1 MRGNGGNGGN
11 GAGLYSEGI
20 LSLVGTTVSG
30 NSTGSGGHGG
40 PGQSGGCQ
48 SDTTVG
54 KLGGEGGDGA
64 GIYGVH
70 TLVLTNTTISGNITG
85 GGGGGGHGGNDY
97 CGNYA
102 ASGGIGGSGGQG
114 GGILVADGTLVLNND
129 TVSRNRTGSAGVG
142 GPGGSNANGTSAP
155 PGNSG
160 VPGMGGGIAN
170 PSAGTVETQDAII
183 AGNRAAGF
191 GPDCL
196 GVVHSNGHNLIRTS
210 SGCTIVGATA
220 TDLIG
225 VGALL
230 GPLQVNPPGT
240 TATHALLFSSP
251 AIDAGACSNG
261 LVTTDQR
268 GVLRAQG
275 SACDIGAYEY
285 DSTEVWLWFFPV
297 TPID

>member
-1 MRGNGGNGGN
+1 MCIRD
-11 GAGLYSEGI
+11 S
-20 LSLVGTTVSG
+20 
-30 NSTGSGGHGG
+30 
-40 PGQSGGCQ
+40 
-48 SDTTVG
+48 
-54 KLGGEGGDGA
+54 
-64 GIYGVH
+64 
-70 TLVLTNTTISGNITG
+70 NITG

>member
-1 MRGNGGNGGN
+1 MAGAVDTVGVLLALQATLPLSTAPLPKIGLAMDVPWLYLSGNGGDAGHGG
-11 GAGLYSEGI
+11 GLYGEGI

-30 NSTGSGGHGG
+30 NSTGNGGHGG
-40 PGQSGGCQ
+40 AGQSGGCQ
-48 SDTTVG
+48 SGATAG

-70 TLVLTNTTISGNITG
+70 TLVLTNTTISGNMTG
-85 GGGGGGHGGNDY
+85 GGGDGGHGGNDY

-155 PGNSG
+155 PGNYG

-183 AGNRAAGF
+183 SDNRTSGA

-196 GVVHSNGHNLIRTS
+196 GGGPFEWSQPIPNQQWMHDYRRNGH
-210 SGCTIVGATA
+210 
-220 TDLIG
+220 
-225 VGALL
+225 
-230 GPLQVNPPGT
+230 
-240 TATHALLFSSP
+240 
-251 AIDAGACSNG
+251 
-261 LVTTDQR
+261 
-268 GVLRAQG
+268 
-275 SACDIGAYEY
+275 
-285 DSTEVWLWFFPV
+285 
-297 TPID
+297 